1 MTDVVL
7 ASRSPRRRDLLDLLG
22 VPHRVVPS
30 GISEEALPGETPE
43 ETVVRLA
50 SEKAESVLK
59 ETPPGAL
66 VIGADTLVV
75 LDGET
80 LGQPRSEEEARQML
94 RRLQGRSHTVL
105 TGLCLVHP
113 PFPAVRGLSRSRV
126 TFHPLSEAEIA
137 WYVATGEP
145 MDKAG
150 AYAAQGLGAAFLAS
164 VEGSF
169 YNVVGF
175 PVDLFYRLLPQA
187 GLSLPDLRTAPR

>member
-1 MTDVVL
+1 MTEVIL

-30 GISEEALPGETPE
+30 GIPESPLPGEVPE

-59 ETPPGAL
+59 EAPPGAL
-66 VIGADTLVV
+66 VIGADTVVV
-75 LDGET
+75 LDGEV
-80 LGQPRSEEEARQML
+80 LGQPRSEWEARGML

-105 TGLCLVHP
+105 TGLCLLHP
-113 PFPAVRGLSRSRV
+113 PHSPARGLSRSRV
-126 TFHPLSEAEIA
+126 TFHPLSEEEIA

-169 YNVVGF
+169 HNVVGF

-187 GLSLPDLRTAPR
+187 GLSLQALRAARR